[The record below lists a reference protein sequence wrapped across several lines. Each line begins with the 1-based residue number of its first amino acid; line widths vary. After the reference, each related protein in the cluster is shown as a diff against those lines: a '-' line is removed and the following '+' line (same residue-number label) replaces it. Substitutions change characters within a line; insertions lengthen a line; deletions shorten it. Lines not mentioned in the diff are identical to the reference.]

1 MLDNKPEDGGLK
13 PRRVSFSIRLLDAD
27 ARRVVAIAEAHE
39 WSLTKTIQ
47 KLVVAALDAKLVK

>member
-1 MLDNKPEDGGLK
+1 MLGKKPEDGGLE
-13 PRRVSFSIRLLDAD
+13 PRRVSFSIRLLDED

-47 KLVVAALDAKLVK
+47 KLVIAALDAQLVK